1 MSPTIPAFRDKTLA
15 ARSATLTPLMNDRRQ
30 KVRLV
35 GVRYAALDINLYELR
50 SLDGAALA
58 PSTAGSHID
67 LHLEGG
73 LIRQYSLL
81 PTDEPAV
88 YRIGVKRDP
97 ESRGGSTFLHDR
109 LRVGT
114 IIEVSEP
121 RNLFALDESAP
132 YSVLIAGG
140 IGITPLWSM
149 AARLREIGANHELHY
164 VARSPEHM
172 ALHDQ
177 VQGLAQ
183 GRTYFRDDAIDG
195 GFDPAAIVRDAP
207 AGAHFY
213 FCGPPGL
220 LEVFLAATV
229 GIDATRVHIERFAGS
244 APAVSGK
251 AVRVVL
257 KRSLKTIVV
266 EPGQTILRAIRGA
279 GIDASYS
286 CEQGVCG
293 ACEVGVLA
301 GRVEHRDEILSEAE
315 RAANTTMM
323 ICCSSA
329 LDDELVLDL

>member
-1 MSPTIPAFRDKTLA
+1 
-15 ARSATLTPLMNDRRQ
+15 MNDVRQ

-35 GVRYAALDINLYELR
+35 AVHYAALDINLYELR
-50 SLDGAALA
+50 SLDGAPLA
-58 PSTAGSHID
+58 QSSAGAHID
-67 LHLEGG
+67 LHLPGD

-81 PTDEPAV
+81 PSTDPAV
-88 YRIGVKRDP
+88 YRIAIKRDP
-97 ESRGGSTFLHDR
+97 DGRGGSTFVHDK
-109 LRVGT
+109 LRVGA
-114 IIEVSEP
+114 IVEVSEP

-132 YSVLIAGG
+132 HSVLIAGG

-164 VARSPEHM
+164 VARSPGHM

-177 VQGLAQ
+177 VQGLAE
-183 GRTYFRDDAIDG
+183 GRTYFRDDTIDG
-195 GFDPAAIVRDAP
+195 GFDPGAIVRGAP
-207 AGAHFY
+207 VGAHFY

-220 LEVFLAATV
+220 LEVFLAATA
-229 GIDATRVHIERFAGS
+229 GIEPARVHIERFAGS

-251 AVRVVL
+251 PIRVVL
-257 KRSLKTIVV
+257 RRSQKTVVV
-266 EPGQTILRAIRGA
+266 EPGQTILRAIRAA

-301 GRVEHRDEILSEAE
+301 GRVEHRDEVLSEAE
-315 RAANTTMM
+315 RASNTTMM